1 MMARSALILAASAA
15 VVLAPQAQAQSRAK
29 ERQVSVSPYLEVDQT
44 VFGDLKGGRETLTY
58 TTVATGTDARIQTRR
73 VELQL
78 NYRYEYRFGW
88 GNLEDSDLHSG
99 IARGRFI
106 LVPNLL
112 NFEAGALA
120 TRTRADIRSSA
131 FNPSVGNPQNVTQI
145 YTAYAGPSIA
155 TQAGPFQVSAAYR
168 FGYTKTE
175 VGNRGLLPAGQPQID
190 AFDDSTSHIASASIG
205 MPSGRLPF
213 GWTASV
219 GYDREDA
226 SQLDDRYEGYFA
238 RGDVTVPVAPTVA
251 LVGGIGWE
259 KIESSQRDALRDAA
273 GVPILDANRRFR
285 TDPASP
291 RRLAYATEGLIWDT
305 GVLWRPSR
313 RTSAEF
319 RVGRR
324 YGSMTYVGS
333 ASYQPNDAFAFQIGL
348 YDGLQTFGRQVN
360 AALASLPTQFTLAR
374 DPFGNAISGCVYGV
388 NGVQGG
394 CIDGALQSVATGVYR
409 SSGVNAVLSYQ
420 RAEWQAGAGI
430 GYARRRFYAPANVFF
445 STNGVVDESVYA
457 QAYLGRALDDRS
469 GVDVTVYAN
478 WASSGIS
485 GAADVLGTGATASY
499 YRNFGPRL
507 SGRAALGLYS
517 TRIDG
522 IDSSLT
528 GAAQLGARY
537 TF

>member
-1 MMARSALILAASAA
+1 MKARSALILAASAA
-15 VVLAPQAQAQSRAK
+15 IALAPQAHGQSR
-29 ERQVSVSPYLEVDQT
+29 ERNSRVSVAPYLEIDQT
-44 VFGDLKGGRETLTY
+44 VFGDLKGSGETLTY
-58 TTVATGTDARIQTRR
+58 TTLATGTDTRIQTRR

-88 GNLEDSDLHSG
+88 GSLEDSDLHSG

-112 NFEAGALA
+112 NFETGALA
-120 TRTRADIRSSA
+120 TRTRADLRGDA
-131 FNPSVGNPQNVTQI
+131 FNPSIGNPQNVTQL

-155 TQAGPFQVSAAYR
+155 TQAGPFQVNAAYR

-175 VGNRGLLPAGQPQID
+175 VGNRGVLLPGQPRLD
-190 AFDDSTSHIASASIG
+190 VFDSSTSHIADASIG
-205 MPSGRLPF
+205 MPSGTLPF
-213 GWTASV
+213 GWRASV
-219 GYDREDA
+219 GYEREDA
-226 SQLDDRYEGYFA
+226 RQLDSLYEGFFA
-238 RGDVTVPVAPTVA
+238 RGDVTVPVTPTVA
-251 LVGGIGWE
+251 LVGGVGYE
-259 KIESSQRDALRDAA
+259 DIEASQRDALRDGA
-273 GVPILDANRRFR
+273 GTPILDANGRFQ

-291 RRLAYATEGLIWDT
+291 RRLAYDTDGLIWDT

-333 ASYQPNDAFAFQIGL
+333 ASYRPNDAFALQIGL
-348 YDGLQTFGRQVN
+348 YDGIQTFGRQVN

-374 DPFGNAISGCVYGV
+374 DPFGNAVSGCVYGV
-388 NGVQGG
+388 DGVQGG

-409 SSGVNAVLSYQ
+409 ASGVNAVLSYQ
-420 RAEWQAGAGI
+420 RGPWQAGAGV
-430 GYARRRFYAPANVFF
+430 GYARRRFFAPPGSVF
-445 STNGVVDESVYA
+445 SVDGVVDESVYA
-457 QAYLGRALDDRS
+457 QAYLGRALDTQS
-469 GVDVTVYAN
+469 GVDVSVYAN
-478 WASSGIS
+478 WASSGIA
-485 GAADVLGTGATASY
+485 GASDVLGTGATATY

-522 IDSSLT
+522 VDSSLT

-537 TF
+537 SF